1 MFWRREGASH
11 HTHHLKVILETMKEQ
26 RRPRRTIR
34 EGRGTKERG
43 REGAKSSQ
51 QPRPRRRK
59 KLNRA
64 AAAEKRAARSL
75 PKIWQKSPTEAGGR
89 RRGRGEGTGRIIVAA
104 ARRGGGSNIQEEA
117 VSLPSPL
124 LLPLSI
130 HPSLSLSFC
139 PRAGDRE
146 ITAQLDTNVTPAA
159 KRKEPL
165 CRRKLPNVARKFAM
179 LCAKHSKAPY
189 QKLRPLD
196 RARIGIRSRGPL
208 CVDSDEINWCYCDD
222 RGRRRTG
229 WRRQK
234 MDAPRLSGCERAL
247 VRGNQ
252 GDRAQ
257 RAAHATKHAQPEFEV
272 WAIIS
277 G

>member
-1 MFWRREGASH
+1 M
-11 HTHHLKVILETMKEQ
+11 
-26 RRPRRTIR
+26 
-34 EGRGTKERG
+34 
-43 REGAKSSQ
+43 
-51 QPRPRRRK
+51 
-59 KLNRA
+59 
-64 AAAEKRAARSL
+64 
-75 PKIWQKSPTEAGGR
+75 
-89 RRGRGEGTGRIIVAA
+89 
-104 ARRGGGSNIQEEA
+104 
-117 VSLPSPL
+117 SLPSR

-179 LCAKHSKAPY
+179 LCTKHSKAPY
-189 QKLRPLD
+189 QKLKPLD
-196 RARIGIRSRGPL
+196 RARIGIQSRGSL
-208 CVDSDEINWCYCDD
+208 CVDSDETNWCYCDD

-277 G
+277 GCRKMSARLSQCEWAEEGEGAERFYPILFSLQTQGTKANQPLPCHALPPRRTGDNALAGTDRDQSAWPKHWA